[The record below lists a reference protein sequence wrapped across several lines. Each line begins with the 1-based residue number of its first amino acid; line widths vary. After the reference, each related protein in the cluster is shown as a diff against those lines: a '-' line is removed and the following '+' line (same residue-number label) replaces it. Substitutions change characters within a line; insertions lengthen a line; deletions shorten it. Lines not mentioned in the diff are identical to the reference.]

1 MEWLFNYI
9 TSPDTI
15 VTFIVFVFTLWVTWA
30 SLNNKIKELER
41 RIEKIEDLDLDS
53 RLTRMEAN
61 LDWIRTTLEKL
72 DKLHNK

>member
-1 MEWLFNYI
+1 MNNLYEYVTNPSTLINI
-9 TSPDTI
+9 I
-15 VTFIVFVFTLWVTWA
+15 VLIFTLGVTRA
-30 SLNNKIKELER
+30 NLNTKLKELEK

-72 DKLHNK
+72 DKLHK

>member
-1 MEWLFNYI
+1 MEGLFNYI

-15 VTFIVFVFTLWVTWA
+15 ISFIAFVFWLWVIYT
-30 SLNNKIKELER
+30 SITNKQKELEM

-61 LDWIRTTLEKL
+61 LDWIRITLEKL
-72 DKLHNK
+72 DKFHQ